1 MKELVKVQD
10 IQALSDK
17 FLAFA
22 QVKPASVKAYRK
34 GIRNLA
40 NFFNLHK
47 ITTPTRDSLVAY
59 REYLAG
65 KYAVTTCNLYL
76 TSAKLFFNFLSVE
89 GYLAKN
95 PAEHLKGLK
104 VDNTT
109 HKKDALSSD
118 MVKAILGTFNTST
131 LQGKRDKAIFALMAT
146 AGLRTIEIRRADISD
161 IALRDGK
168 YFLQVQGKG
177 RNEKSESVQIA
188 DGVFNLISD
197 YLNSR
202 TDHAGN
208 LFGSLSRRN
217 YGGRLTTTSIS
228 RIVKNA
234 LIRAG
239 FNSRRLT
246 AHSLRHTA
254 ATVALKA
261 GASLRQVQQ
270 VLRHKNIAVTQ
281 IYLHDLDRLTNN
293 AESLV
298 ANAFGI

>member
-146 AGLRTIEIRRADISD
+146 AGLRTIEICRADISD

-202 TDHAGN
+202 TDNAGN

-239 FNSRRLT
+239 YNSRRLT

-261 GASLRQVQQ
+261 GSFAP
-270 VLRHKNIAVTQ
+270 
-281 IYLHDLDRLTNN
+281 
-293 AESLV
+293 
-298 ANAFGI
+298 